1 MDVILNK
8 NAVQSKYKRIAVV
21 PYDVSGYD
29 VMGRDKVS
37 GTALSD
43 RYTFELM
50 RAGYDVIER
59 QRLESILREQELG
72 MTGLTDPKTSLKI
85 GKILGVQ
92 GFVFGSVSGKPNA
105 FSVMTKLVDTETGT
119 TVWSIVLTNN
129 IEKNA
134 IGKLRK
140 TLDKYYENGGK

>member
-1 MDVILNK
+1 
-8 NAVQSKYKRIAVV
+8 
-21 PYDVSGYD
+21 
-29 VMGRDKVS
+29 MGRDKVS
-37 GTALSD
+37 GTAVAD

-59 QRLESILREQELG
+59 QRLESILKEQELG

-92 GFVFGSVSGKPNA
+92 GFVFGSASGKPNA

-119 TVWSIVLTNN
+119 TVWSIVITNN

-134 IGKLRK
+134 IKNLRK
-140 TLDKYYENGGK
+140 SLDKHYADGGK